1 MTDGESHPKGS
12 PAQGGLP
19 VQRPLSPDRRQQML
33 ELVYRAGHVQVDELS
48 DRFGVSKVTVR
59 GDLDWLAERNLVTR
73 ARGGA
78 VGVPG
83 QALTAAFS
91 ERTALCKAEKQRIAK
106 AAALLLGAEETILLD
121 AGSTVYELSKLISAA
136 SGLTVVTPSL
146 SIATQLGGLPGVEL
160 IIVGGRL
167 DPHTIATTGPTAE
180 REIMEIRAHKLFL
193 AAHGIDRE
201 GDVVDVSLEV
211 ARLKR
216 AMISVARQVILLADS
231 TKWGR
236 TGQARVVDLA
246 SVSTVISDP
255 GLSTSARRAIRDAG
269 VQLIL
274 A

>member
-1 MTDGESHPKGS
+1 MP
-12 PAQGGLP
+12 
-19 VQRPLSPDRRQQML
+19 RPLSPERRQQML
-33 ELVYRAGHVQVDELS
+33 ELVHRAGHVQVNELS
-48 DRFGVSKVTVR
+48 ERFGVSKVTIR
-59 GDLDWLAERNLVTR
+59 GDLDWLAEQNLVAR

-91 ERTALCKAEKQRIAK
+91 ERTALYKAEKQRIAK
-106 AAALLLGAEETILLD
+106 AAALLLEAGETILLD

-136 SGLTVVTPSL
+136 SGLTVVTPAL
-146 SIATQLGGLPGVEL
+146 NIATQLGGLPGVEL

-180 REIMEIRAHKLFL
+180 REIMEIRVHKLFL
-193 AAHGIDRE
+193 GAHGIDRE

-216 AMISVARQVILLADS
+216 AMIAVARQVILLADS
-231 TKWGR
+231 SKWGR

-246 SVSTVISDP
+246 SVNTVITDS
-255 GLSTSARRAIRDAG
+255 GLSAGARRAIRDAG
-269 VQLIL
+269 VQLML